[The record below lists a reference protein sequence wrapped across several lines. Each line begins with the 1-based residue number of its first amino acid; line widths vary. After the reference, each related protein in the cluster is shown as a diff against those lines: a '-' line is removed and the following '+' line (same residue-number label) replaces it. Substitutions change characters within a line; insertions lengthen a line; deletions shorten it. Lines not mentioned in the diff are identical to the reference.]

1 MTRKEFERIQK
12 EHAKLEVKILRIQAQ
27 QRMLLEPLIGQ
38 CVECPTGFE
47 DFISGTVISCEDG
60 RYVCVRTVND
70 VHWYAISKLK
80 GVINV

>member
-12 EHAKLEVKILRIQAQ
+12 EHTKLELKILRLQAQ

-47 DFISGTVISCEDG
+47 DFISGTATLGCG
-60 RYVCVRTVND
+60 CTN
-70 VHWYAISKLK
+70 SKLK
-80 GVINV
+80 GVIND